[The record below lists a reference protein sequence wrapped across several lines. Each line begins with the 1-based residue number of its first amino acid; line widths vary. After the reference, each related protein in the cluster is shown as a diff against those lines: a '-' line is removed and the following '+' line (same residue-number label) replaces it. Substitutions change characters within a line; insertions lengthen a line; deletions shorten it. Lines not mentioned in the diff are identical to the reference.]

1 MIEAKAL
8 TRGCGMAVPAH
19 GERIPQGVIERLPR
33 YLNALLHVR
42 TEGEQTVSSARLS
55 DLAEVNAAQIR
66 RDLAYFGSFG
76 KRGVGYN
83 IPHLIDEIQRILG
96 SDHAHRVA
104 IVGAGNLGAAVASY
118 DGLRDRGF
126 VVAGIFDVDRRKI
139 GQRIGDLIVRDVM
152 GLERVV
158 AEQQIRFGV
167 IAVPADAAQETADRM
182 CAAGIRVI
190 LNYSPAFVAVPD
202 EVVLHNTDP
211 VRELLHT
218 LYYLSRI
225 EGVAGA
231 TP

>member
-1 MIEAKAL
+1 MV
-8 TRGCGMAVPAH
+8 VPARS
-19 GERIPQGVIERLPR
+19 ERIPQGVIERLPR

-42 TEGEQTVSSARLS
+42 AEGEQTVSSSRIS
-55 DLAEVNAAQIR
+55 ELAEVNAAQIR

-83 IPHLIDEIQRILG
+83 IPNLIDQIQRILG

-126 VVAGIFDVDRRKI
+126 VVAGIFDNDRRKI
-139 GQRIGDLIVRDVM
+139 GQRIGDLIVRDVLE
-152 GLERVV
+152 LERVV

-167 IAVPADAAQETADRM
+167 IAVPADAAQATADRM

-190 LNYSPAFVAVPD
+190 LNYSPAYVTVPD

-218 LYYLSRI
+218 LYYLSRM
-225 EGVAGA
+225 EGMARA
-231 TP
+231 AP